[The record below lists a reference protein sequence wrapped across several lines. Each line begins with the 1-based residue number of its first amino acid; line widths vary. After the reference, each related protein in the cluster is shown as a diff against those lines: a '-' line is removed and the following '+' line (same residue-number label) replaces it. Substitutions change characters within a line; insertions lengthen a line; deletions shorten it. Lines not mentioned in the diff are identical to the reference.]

1 MPKSAILEKVRRA
14 INSYKLIRPGE
25 KIIVGVSGGP
35 DSVALL
41 YLLNFLRKEL
51 NFSLHVA
58 HLDHMLRPDSDEDRV
73 FVENLAYKLK
83 LPFTSTKINV
93 KELARRG
100 SVEEIARNA
109 RLGFFFRVA
118 KEINAK
124 KIALGH
130 NFDDQA
136 ETVLMRI
143 LRGAGLFGLSGIL
156 PKRDIYGYQIVRPLI
171 EVKRSQIESYLRKKK
186 IRPRIDSS
194 NLNDIYFRNKVR
206 NKLLPLLEEKYNK
219 NMRQVLCN
227 MAKTVGCDYDYLSKI
242 SGRYLKNSAKG
253 MDLRKF
259 SKLHPAI
266 QRLALR
272 QMIARLKGNMRQ
284 ITFQHIKEIE
294 DLIACRPTGSIVNL
308 PGGVSVKKRKN
319 RLAFSRKSI
328 KK

>member
-1 MPKSAILEKVRRA
+1 MPQSALLEKVRKA

-41 YLLNFLRKEL
+41 YLLNALKKKL

-58 HLDHMLRPDSDEDRV
+58 HLDHMLRPDSDEDNA
-73 FVENLAYKLK
+73 FVEGLAYKLK
-83 LPFTSTKINV
+83 LPFTSAKINV
-93 KELARRG
+93 KGLAG
-100 SVEEIARNA
+100 QSSLEEIARNA
-109 RLGFFFRVA
+109 RLGFLFRVA
-118 KEINAK
+118 KENNAK
-124 KIALGH
+124 TIALGH

-156 PKRDIYGYQIVRPLI
+156 PKRNIYGYQIIRPLI
-171 EVKRSQIESYLRKKK
+171 EVRRSKIESYLKKKK
-186 IRPRIDSS
+186 IKARIDSS
-194 NLNDIYFRNKVR
+194 NLSDIYFRNKIR
-206 NKLLPLLEEKYNK
+206 HKLLPLLEEKYNK
-219 NMRQVLCN
+219 NIREVLCN

-242 SGRYLKNSAKG
+242 SSRYLKNSATV

-272 QMIARLKGNMRQ
+272 QMMARLKGNMRTF
-284 ITFQHIKEIE
+284 TFQHIKEIE
-294 DLIACRPTGSIVNL
+294 DLVACRPTGSIVNL
-308 PGGVSVKKRKN
+308 PGGVSVMKRKN